1 MQVDAIKT
9 IWKAPKAKR
18 LKLKYNGPP
27 SIFAFK
33 FNMRRSIKVEFGRWQ
48 DVLKRIVDHNDT
60 LEGGRENP
68 AARLFDGIFFD
79 TYGEDY
85 DDLREFH
92 GRGLHS
98 FTLELNLSNSR
109 TYSWLISVYGR

>member
-1 MQVDAIKT
+1 
-9 IWKAPKAKR
+9 
-18 LKLKYNGPP
+18 
-27 SIFAFK
+27 
-33 FNMRRSIKVEFGRWQ
+33 MRRSIKVEFGRWQ